1 MANPS
6 RGRPSL
12 SGSVH
17 QIKLRSSVFWLWNS
31 QEDSLGFGRV
41 TNSEL
46 AEFLLHLPTEET
58 FQPMS

>member
-12 SGSVH
+12 SGSVR
-17 QIKLRSSVFWLWNS
+17 QIKLRSSVFLLWNS
-31 QEDSLGFGRV
+31 EKDSLGFGRV

-46 AEFLLHLPTEET
+46 AEFLPTEET
-58 FQPMS
+58 FQPIAMR